1 MPDASTQTEQG
12 IAPTRKPISEI
23 TQKKYDQAIKRITDA
38 GLDLDDTKKVLAWIK
53 EKGGDSAQKVYLSAL
68 KYELG
73 KRPHPFHFPTEYQEE
88 IDRLYGKQN
97 EKDKKQELTEKQVSN
112 YVPYEKLLAIQ
123 KHLAEK
129 EDKTDKEWKHY
140 VVASLY
146 TLQPPVRA
154 DYGEMIVVKKRLG
167 GRSGNELIWKQKA
180 GTFFLFREYK
190 TKGTYGEIEIRV
202 APALV
207 SVLEQWFA
215 HLGKTPR
222 YLLGKSITPNDLLG
236 EIQDTFKST
245 KKVVGVNLLRHA
257 YIQHHLPDIA
267 TNTKKREELAAMM
280 LHSVDRQQAYFSQNV

>member
-1 MPDASTQTEQG
+1 MPDASTQTSQG
-12 IAPTRKPISEI
+12 IPITRKPIAAS
-23 TQKKYDQAIKRITDA
+23 TQHKYDLAINRILA
-38 GLDLDDTKKVLAWIK
+38 AKLELDDTEKVLAWIK

-73 KRPHPFHFPTEYQEE
+73 KRPAPYFFPREYQEE

-97 EKDKKQELTEKQVSN
+97 QKDENQELTEKQVSN

-123 KHLAEK
+123 KKFAEK
-129 EDKTDKEWKHY
+129 EDKTDREWKNY

-154 DYGEMIVVKKRLG
+154 DYGEMTVAKKRNKN
-167 GRSGNELIWKQKA
+167 RTGNELIWKQKA

-190 TKGTYGEIEIRV
+190 TKGTYGEIQIRV

-207 SVLEQWFA
+207 DVLEQWFA
-215 HLGKTPR
+215 HLGKIPH

-236 EIQDTFKST
+236 EIKDAYRHT
-245 KKVVGVNLLRHA
+245 KKDVGVNILRHS
-257 YIQHHLPDIA
+257 YIQHHLPEIA
-267 TNTKKREELAAMM
+267 THIKKRETLAAQM
-280 LHSVDRQQAYFSQNV
+280 LHSVERQQTYFSQNV